1 MLCSLSLYLPLK
13 LTLNSPVDWVN
24 PLKITETTFD
34 SILRIAENEFDWPEM
49 SATTGYTNIGWIGHP
64 NGIVNSSYVNA
75 LQNNRCTMRGSPV
88 RHL

>member
-1 MLCSLSLYLPLK
+1 M
-13 LTLNSPVDWVN
+13 N

-49 SATTGYTNIGWIGHP
+49 SATTGYTNINWIGHP

-75 LQNNRCTMRGSPV
+75 LQNNRCTMRGLHSTPPDGCAPADADKTTRTAV
-88 RHL
+88 